1 MSEEI
6 SYRVVISSGQRS
18 MQITVQPDV
27 FMRALVGK
35 RIGDT
40 IDGAL
45 IGYPGYEFEVRGGS
59 DVAGFP
65 MRKAVAGGVKKRILV
80 KHPGVGIRNARIR
93 KGDQIRILVRGNTI
107 TDQIVQV
114 NVVVTKEGK
123 VQLFVEKK
131 EGEEGEEGEEKKP
144 AAKKDDKK
152 KKK

>member
-1 MSEEI
+1 
-6 SYRVVISSGQRS
+6 

-45 IGYPGYEFEVRGGS
+45 IGYPGYEFELRGGS

-80 KHPGVGIRNARIR
+80 KHPGPGIRNARIR
-93 KGDQIRILVRGNTI
+93 KGDQIRILVRGNTV